1 MEAQLGPSGASSND
15 WRSRMKRL
23 GVLSALVIIWLL
35 LLAPSGVR
43 AAGGLSADEQA
54 LLADLLGR
62 GALGEPV
69 AGSPLTPSFAPLR
82 DATWTYRIVGGD
94 DRGQTEQHV
103 VTGLKGDPSGA
114 DWRYAVGAK
123 SAQLIKQT
131 DDGSLVFV
139 SLEDFDEG
147 VISRYT
153 PPEPALLAGMAP
165 GDSKAFTIGVKVA
178 DLNSPQNVK
187 HEGTLDLTY
196 SYLGAYRVNTP
207 AGSYDA
213 ALIKWAYDGKIGP
226 ASVQDTQY
234 RFFADNVGMVASVDK
249 LDVSAFLLYK
259 KHTKFGKLL
268 TQAPR

>member
-1 MEAQLGPSGASSND
+1 MKPLG
-15 WRSRMKRL
+15 M
-23 GVLSALVIIWLL
+23 VSALVVIWPL
-35 LLAPSGVR
+35 LLAPGGAR

-54 LLADLLGR
+54 MLEDLLGS

-82 DATWTYRIVGGD
+82 DGTWTYRIVGGED
-94 DRGQTEQHV
+94 QGRSEQHK
-103 VTGLKGDPSGA
+103 VTRLKGDQSGA

-131 DDGSLVFV
+131 GDGSLVFV

-178 DLNSPQNVK
+178 DLSSPQNVK

-196 SYLGAYRVNTP
+196 SYLGAYKVNTP

-226 ASVQDTQY
+226 ASVEDTQY

-268 TQAPR
+268 AQAPQ